1 MKQKSIEIQNQQ
13 QKPEPKLEWEYILEK
28 YGLFAY
34 HEYLITGKVISNEN
48 NSTK

>member
-13 QKPEPKLEWEYILEK
+13 QKPDEWKYILEK